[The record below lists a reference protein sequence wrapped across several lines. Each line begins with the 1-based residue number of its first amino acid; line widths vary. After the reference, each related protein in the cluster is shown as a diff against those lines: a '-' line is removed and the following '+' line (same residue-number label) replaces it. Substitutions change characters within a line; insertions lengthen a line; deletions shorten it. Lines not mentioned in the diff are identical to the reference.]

1 MKAKNQLVLAMTIA
15 MIAMPVLAAGPSG
28 NNDVWTSGNGSTLVD
43 GSGNPIRTIHYQ
55 NKKSLVANLKANSN
69 TQPSPSLLAT
79 IKKSLTKV
87 FSAEAQT
94 TPVTSLPKE
103 TLKLTNIVAKPV
115 TKTLVLKKA
124 PALMKVALP
133 IKTAELIQP
142 PVFNASAVTSPPKK
156 AAVEALEDVAP
167 AIGNA
172 NVEVTAVKPTKI
184 DYSFHDY
191 KATVLF
197 DTGSAVLT
205 EDASSS
211 LTQLAMA
218 TKKAEK
224 VISLQVLGH
233 ADTRGD
239 AGYNMTLSEE
249 RMLSVAQFFDSL
261 KLKVTSMFAKGETSP
276 VMGTEGEDL
285 TLSRRV
291 QVFIKTR
298 HID

>member
-1 MKAKNQLVLAMTIA
+1 MKTKNQLVLAMTIA
-15 MIAMPVLAAGPSG
+15 MITMPVLAAGPSG
-28 NNDVWTSGNGSTLVD
+28 NNDVWTSGNGSTIVD
-43 GSGNPIRTIHYQ
+43 GNGNPIRTIHYQ
-55 NKKSLVANLKANSN
+55 NKTSLVANVKANAN
-69 TQPSPSLLAT
+69 TQPSPSLLAV
-79 IKKSLTKV
+79 IKKAVTKAFNV
-87 FSAEAQT
+87 EADP
-94 TPVTSLPKE
+94 TPMIATQEQAPK
-103 TLKLTNIVAKPV
+103 LA
-115 TKTLVLKKA
+115 KTLVLKKVPVIKKA
-124 PALMKVALP
+124 PAQVIA
-133 IKTAELIQP
+133 
-142 PVFNASAVTSPPKK
+142 ASAVITQPK
-156 AAVEALEDVAP
+156 AAVEVLEEVAP
-167 AIGNA
+167 ALGNA
-172 NVEVTAVKPTKI
+172 NVKVTAVKPPKI

-249 RMLSVAQFFDSL
+249 RMLSVAQFFDGL

>member
-1 MKAKNQLVLAMTIA
+1 MKTKNQLVLAMTIA
-15 MIAMPVLAAGPSG
+15 IITMPVLAAGPSG
-28 NNDVWTSGNGSTLVD
+28 NNDVWTSGNGSTIVD
-43 GSGNPIRTIHYQ
+43 GNGNPIRTIHYQ
-55 NKKSLVANLKANSN
+55 NKTSLVANVKANAN
-69 TQPSPSLLAT
+69 TQPSPSLLAV
-79 IKKSLTKV
+79 IKKAVTKAFNV
-87 FSAEAQT
+87 EADP
-94 TPVTSLPKE
+94 TPMIATQEQAPK
-103 TLKLTNIVAKPV
+103 LA
-115 TKTLVLKKA
+115 KTLVLKKVPVIKKA
-124 PALMKVALP
+124 PAQVIA
-133 IKTAELIQP
+133 
-142 PVFNASAVTSPPKK
+142 ASAVITQPK
-156 AAVEALEDVAP
+156 AAVEVLKEVAP
-167 AIGNA
+167 ALGNA
-172 NVEVTAVKPTKI
+172 NVKVTAVKPPKI

-249 RMLSVAQFFDSL
+249 RMLSVAQFFDGL

>member
-1 MKAKNQLVLAMTIA
+1 MKTKNQLVLAMTIA
-15 MIAMPVLAAGPSG
+15 MITMPVLAAGPSG
-28 NNDVWTSGNGSTLVD
+28 NNDVWTSGNGSTIVD
-43 GSGNPIRTIHYQ
+43 GNGNPIRTIHYQ
-55 NKKSLVANLKANSN
+55 NKTSLVANVKANAN
-69 TQPSPSLLAT
+69 TQPSPSLLAV
-79 IKKSLTKV
+79 IKKAVTKA
-87 FSAEAQT
+87 FNAEAEP
-94 TPVTSLPKE
+94 TPMINTQEQAPK
-103 TLKLTNIVAKPV
+103 LA
-115 TKTLVLKKA
+115 KTLVLKKA
-124 PALMKVALP
+124 PV
-133 IKTAELIQP
+133 IKKAPAQVIA
-142 PVFNASAVTSPPKK
+142 ASAVMTQPK
-156 AAVEALEDVAP
+156 AAVGVLEEIAP
-167 AIGNA
+167 ALGNA
-172 NVEVTAVKPTKI
+172 NVKVTAVKPPKI

-239 AGYNMTLSEE
+239 ASYNMTLSEE
-249 RMLSVAQFFDSL
+249 RMLSVAQFFDGL

-276 VMGTEGEDL
+276 VMGTGGEDL

>member
-1 MKAKNQLVLAMTIA
+1 MKTKSQLVLAMTIA
-15 MIAMPVLAAGPSG
+15 MITMPVLAAGPSG
-28 NNDVWTSGNGSTLVD
+28 NNDVWTSGNGSTIVD
-43 GSGNPIRTIHYQ
+43 GNGNPIRTIHYQ
-55 NKKSLVANLKANSN
+55 NKTSLVANVKANAN
-69 TQPSPSLLAT
+69 TQPSPSLLAV
-79 IKKSLTKV
+79 IKKAVTKA
-87 FSAEAQT
+87 FNAEAEP
-94 TPVTSLPKE
+94 TPMIATQEQAPK
-103 TLKLTNIVAKPV
+103 LA
-115 TKTLVLKKA
+115 KTLVLKKA
-124 PALMKVALP
+124 PV
-133 IKTAELIQP
+133 IKKAPAQVIA
-142 PVFNASAVTSPPKK
+142 ASAVMTQPK
-156 AAVEALEDVAP
+156 AAVEVLEEVAP
-167 AIGNA
+167 ALGNA
-172 NVEVTAVKPTKI
+172 NVKVTAVKPPKI

-249 RMLSVAQFFDSL
+249 RMLSVAQFFDGL

>member
-1 MKAKNQLVLAMTIA
+1 MKTKSQLVLAMTIA
-15 MIAMPVLAAGPSG
+15 MVTMPVLAAGPSG
-28 NNDVWTSGNGSTLVD
+28 NNDVWTSGNGSTIVD
-43 GSGNPIRTIHYQ
+43 GNGNPIRTIHYQ
-55 NKKSLVANLKANSN
+55 NKTSLVANVKANAN
-69 TQPSPSLLAT
+69 TQPSPSLLAV
-79 IKKSLTKV
+79 IKKAVTKA
-87 FSAEAQT
+87 FNAEAEP
-94 TPVTSLPKE
+94 TPMINTQEQAPK
-103 TLKLTNIVAKPV
+103 LA
-115 TKTLVLKKA
+115 KTLVLKKA
-124 PALMKVALP
+124 PV
-133 IKTAELIQP
+133 IKKAPAQVIA
-142 PVFNASAVTSPPKK
+142 ASAVMTQPK
-156 AAVEALEDVAP
+156 AAVEVLKEVAP
-167 AIGNA
+167 ALGNA
-172 NVEVTAVKPTKI
+172 NVKVTAVKPPKI

-239 AGYNMTLSEE
+239 ASYNMTLSEE
-249 RMLSVAQFFDSL
+249 RMLSVAQFFDGL

-276 VMGTEGEDL
+276 VMGTGGEDL

>member
-1 MKAKNQLVLAMTIA
+1 MKTKNQLVLAMTIA
-15 MIAMPVLAAGPSG
+15 MITMPVLAAGPSG
-28 NNDVWTSGNGSTLVD
+28 NNDVWTSGNGSTIVD
-43 GSGNPIRTIHYQ
+43 GNGNPIRTIHYQ
-55 NKKSLVANLKANSN
+55 NKTSLVANVKANAN
-69 TQPSPSLLAT
+69 TQPSPSLLAV
-79 IKKSLTKV
+79 IKKAVTKA
-87 FSAEAQT
+87 FNAEAEP
-94 TPVTSLPKE
+94 TPMIATQEQAPK
-103 TLKLTNIVAKPV
+103 LA
-115 TKTLVLKKA
+115 KTLVLKKA
-124 PALMKVALP
+124 PV
-133 IKTAELIQP
+133 IKKAPAQVIA
-142 PVFNASAVTSPPKK
+142 ASAVITQPK
-156 AAVEALEDVAP
+156 AAVEVLEEVAP
-167 AIGNA
+167 ALGNA
-172 NVEVTAVKPTKI
+172 NVKVTAVKLPKI

-249 RMLSVAQFFDSL
+249 RMLSVAQFFDGL

>member
-1 MKAKNQLVLAMTIA
+1 MKTKNQLVLAMTIA
-15 MIAMPVLAAGPSG
+15 MITMPVLAAGPSG
-28 NNDVWTSGNGSTLVD
+28 NNDVWTSGNGSTIVD
-43 GSGNPIRTIHYQ
+43 GNGNPIRTIHYQ
-55 NKKSLVANLKANSN
+55 NTTSLVANVKANAN
-69 TQPSPSLLAT
+69 TQPSPSLLAV
-79 IKKSLTKV
+79 IKKAVTKA
-87 FSAEAQT
+87 FNAEAEP
-94 TPVTSLPKE
+94 TPMIATQEQAPK
-103 TLKLTNIVAKPV
+103 LA
-115 TKTLVLKKA
+115 KTLVLKKA
-124 PALMKVALP
+124 PV
-133 IKTAELIQP
+133 IKKAPAQVIA
-142 PVFNASAVTSPPKK
+142 ASAVMTQPK
-156 AAVEALEDVAP
+156 AAVGVLEEVAP
-167 AIGNA
+167 ALGNA
-172 NVEVTAVKPTKI
+172 NVKVTAVKPPKI

-239 AGYNMTLSEE
+239 ASYNMTLSEE
-249 RMLSVAQFFDSL
+249 RMLSVAQFFDGL

-276 VMGTEGEDL
+276 VMGTGGEDL

>member
-1 MKAKNQLVLAMTIA
+1 MKTKNQLVLAMTIA
-15 MIAMPVLAAGPSG
+15 MITMPVLAAGPSG
-28 NNDVWTSGNGSTLVD
+28 NNDVWTSGNGSTIVD
-43 GSGNPIRTIHYQ
+43 GNGNPIRTIHYQ
-55 NKKSLVANLKANSN
+55 NKTSLVANVKANAN
-69 TQPSPSLLAT
+69 TQPSPSLLAV
-79 IKKSLTKV
+79 IKKAVTKAFNV
-87 FSAEAQT
+87 EADP
-94 TPVTSLPKE
+94 TPMIATQEQAPK
-103 TLKLTNIVAKPV
+103 LA
-115 TKTLVLKKA
+115 KTLVLKKA
-124 PALMKVALP
+124 PV
-133 IKTAELIQP
+133 IKKAPAQVIA
-142 PVFNASAVTSPPKK
+142 ASAVITQPK
-156 AAVEALEDVAP
+156 AAVEVLEEVAP
-167 AIGNA
+167 ALGNA
-172 NVEVTAVKPTKI
+172 NVKVTAVKPPKI

-249 RMLSVAQFFDSL
+249 RMLSVAQFFDGL

>member
-1 MKAKNQLVLAMTIA
+1 MKTKSQLVLAMTIA
-15 MIAMPVLAAGPSG
+15 MVTMPVLAAGPSG
-28 NNDVWTSGNGSTLVD
+28 NNDVWTSGNGSTIVD
-43 GSGNPIRTIHYQ
+43 GNGNPIRTIHYQ
-55 NKKSLVANLKANSN
+55 NTTSLVANVKANAN
-69 TQPSPSLLAT
+69 TQPSPSLLAV
-79 IKKSLTKV
+79 IKKAVTKA
-87 FSAEAQT
+87 FNAEAEP
-94 TPVTSLPKE
+94 TPMIATQEQAPK
-103 TLKLTNIVAKPV
+103 LA
-115 TKTLVLKKA
+115 KTLVLKKA
-124 PALMKVALP
+124 PV
-133 IKTAELIQP
+133 IKKAPAQVIA
-142 PVFNASAVTSPPKK
+142 ASAFMTQPK
-156 AAVEALEDVAP
+156 AAVEVLKEVAP
-167 AIGNA
+167 ALGNA
-172 NVEVTAVKPTKI
+172 NVKVTAVKPPKI

-249 RMLSVAQFFDSL
+249 RMLSVAQFFDGL

-276 VMGTEGEDL
+276 VMGTGGEDL

>member
-1 MKAKNQLVLAMTIA
+1 MKTKNQLVLAMTIA
-15 MIAMPVLAAGPSG
+15 MITMPVLAAGPSG
-28 NNDVWTSGNGSTLVD
+28 NNDVWTSGNGSTIVD
-43 GSGNPIRTIHYQ
+43 GNGNPIRTIHYQ
-55 NKKSLVANLKANSN
+55 NTTSLVANVKANAN
-69 TQPSPSLLAT
+69 TQPSPSLLAV
-79 IKKSLTKV
+79 IKKAVTKA
-87 FSAEAQT
+87 FNAEAEP
-94 TPVTSLPKE
+94 TPMIATQEQAPK
-103 TLKLTNIVAKPV
+103 LA
-115 TKTLVLKKA
+115 KTLVLKKA
-124 PALMKVALP
+124 PV
-133 IKTAELIQP
+133 IKKAPAQVIA
-142 PVFNASAVTSPPKK
+142 ASAVMTQPK
-156 AAVEALEDVAP
+156 AAVEVLKEVAP
-167 AIGNA
+167 ALGNA
-172 NVEVTAVKPTKI
+172 NVKVTAVKPPKI

-239 AGYNMTLSEE
+239 ASYNMTLSEE
-249 RMLSVAQFFDSL
+249 RMLSVAQFFDGL

>member
-1 MKAKNQLVLAMTIA
+1 MKTKNQLVLAMTIA
-15 MIAMPVLAAGPSG
+15 MITMPVLAAGPSG
-28 NNDVWTSGNGSTLVD
+28 NNDVWTSGNGSTIVD
-43 GSGNPIRTIHYQ
+43 GNGNPIRTIHYQ
-55 NKKSLVANLKANSN
+55 NKTSLVANVKANAN
-69 TQPSPSLLAT
+69 TQPSPSLLAV
-79 IKKSLTKV
+79 IKKAVTKA
-87 FSAEAQT
+87 FNAEAEP
-94 TPVTSLPKE
+94 TPMIATQEQAPK
-103 TLKLTNIVAKPV
+103 LA
-115 TKTLVLKKA
+115 KTLVLKKA
-124 PALMKVALP
+124 PAQVIA
-133 IKTAELIQP
+133 
-142 PVFNASAVTSPPKK
+142 ASAVITHPK
-156 AAVEALEDVAP
+156 AAVEVLKEVAP
-167 AIGNA
+167 ALGNA
-172 NVEVTAVKPTKI
+172 NVKVTAVKPPKI

-249 RMLSVAQFFDSL
+249 RMLSVAQFFDGL

-276 VMGTEGEDL
+276 VMGDKGEDL

>member
-1 MKAKNQLVLAMTIA
+1 MKTKNQLVLAMTIA
-15 MIAMPVLAAGPSG
+15 MITMPVLAAGPLG
-28 NNDVWTSGNGSTLVD
+28 NNDVWTSGNGSTIVD
-43 GSGNPIRTIHYQ
+43 GNGNPIRTIHYQ
-55 NKKSLVANLKANSN
+55 NKTSLVANVKANAN
-69 TQPSPSLLAT
+69 TQPSPSLLAV
-79 IKKSLTKV
+79 IKKAVTKAFNV
-87 FSAEAQT
+87 EADP
-94 TPVTSLPKE
+94 TPMIATQEQAPK
-103 TLKLTNIVAKPV
+103 LA
-115 TKTLVLKKA
+115 KTLVLKKA
-124 PALMKVALP
+124 PV
-133 IKTAELIQP
+133 IKKAPAQVIA
-142 PVFNASAVTSPPKK
+142 ASAVITQPK
-156 AAVEALEDVAP
+156 AAVEVLEEVAP
-167 AIGNA
+167 ALGNA
-172 NVEVTAVKPTKI
+172 NVKVTAVKPPKI

-249 RMLSVAQFFDSL
+249 RMLSVAQFFDGL

-276 VMGTEGEDL
+276 VMGDKGEDL

>member
-1 MKAKNQLVLAMTIA
+1 MKTKNQLVLAMTIA
-15 MIAMPVLAAGPSG
+15 IITMPVLAAGPSG
-28 NNDVWTSGNGSTLVD
+28 NNDVWTSGNGSTIVD
-43 GSGNPIRTIHYQ
+43 GNGNPIRTIHYQ
-55 NKKSLVANLKANSN
+55 NKTSLVANVKANAN
-69 TQPSPSLLAT
+69 TQPSPSLLAV
-79 IKKSLTKV
+79 IKKAVTKAFNV
-87 FSAEAQT
+87 EADP
-94 TPVTSLPKE
+94 TPMIATQEQAPK
-103 TLKLTNIVAKPV
+103 LA
-115 TKTLVLKKA
+115 KTLVLKKA
-124 PALMKVALP
+124 PV
-133 IKTAELIQP
+133 IKKAPAQVIA
-142 PVFNASAVTSPPKK
+142 ASAVITQPK
-156 AAVEALEDVAP
+156 AAVEVLKEVAP
-167 AIGNA
+167 ALGNA
-172 NVEVTAVKPTKI
+172 NVKVTAVKPPKI

-249 RMLSVAQFFDSL
+249 RMLSVAQFFDGL

>member
-1 MKAKNQLVLAMTIA
+1 MKTKNQLVLAMTIA
-15 MIAMPVLAAGPSG
+15 MITMPVLAAGPSG
-28 NNDVWTSGNGSTLVD
+28 NNDVWTSGNGSTIVD
-43 GSGNPIRTIHYQ
+43 GNGNPIRTIHFQ
-55 NKKSLVANLKANSN
+55 DKTSLVANVKANAN
-69 TQPSPSLLAT
+69 TQPSPSLLAV
-79 IKKSLTKV
+79 IKKAVTKA
-87 FSAEAQT
+87 FNAEAEP
-94 TPVTSLPKE
+94 TPMIATQEQAPK
-103 TLKLTNIVAKPV
+103 LA
-115 TKTLVLKKA
+115 KTLVLKKA
-124 PALMKVALP
+124 PV
-133 IKTAELIQP
+133 IKKAPAQVIA
-142 PVFNASAVTSPPKK
+142 ASAVMTQPK
-156 AAVEALEDVAP
+156 AAVGVLEEVAP
-167 AIGNA
+167 ALGNA
-172 NVEVTAVKPTKI
+172 NVKVTAVKPPKI

-239 AGYNMTLSEE
+239 ASYNMTLSEE
-249 RMLSVAQFFDSL
+249 RMLSVAQFFDGL

>member
-1 MKAKNQLVLAMTIA
+1 MKTKNQLVLAMTIA
-15 MIAMPVLAAGPSG
+15 IITMPLLAAGPSG
-28 NNDVWTSGNGSTLVD
+28 NNDVWTSGNGSTIVD
-43 GSGNPIRTIHYQ
+43 GNGNPIRTIHYQ
-55 NKKSLVANLKANSN
+55 NKTSLVANVKANAN
-69 TQPSPSLLAT
+69 TQPSPSLLVV
-79 IKKSLTKV
+79 IKKAVTKAFNV
-87 FSAEAQT
+87 EADP
-94 TPVTSLPKE
+94 TPMIATQEQAPK
-103 TLKLTNIVAKPV
+103 LA
-115 TKTLVLKKA
+115 KTLVLKKVPVIKKA
-124 PALMKVALP
+124 PAQVIA
-133 IKTAELIQP
+133 
-142 PVFNASAVTSPPKK
+142 ASAVITQLK
-156 AAVEALEDVAP
+156 AAVEVLEEVAP
-167 AIGNA
+167 ALGNA
-172 NVEVTAVKPTKI
+172 NVKVTAVKPPKI

-249 RMLSVAQFFDSL
+249 RMLSVAQFFDGL

>member
-1 MKAKNQLVLAMTIA
+1 MKTKNQLVLAMTIA
-15 MIAMPVLAAGPSG
+15 IITMPLLAAGPSG
-28 NNDVWTSGNGSTLVD
+28 NNDVWTSGNGSTIVD
-43 GSGNPIRTIHYQ
+43 GNGNPIRTIHYQ
-55 NKKSLVANLKANSN
+55 NKTSLVANVKANAN
-69 TQPSPSLLAT
+69 TQPSPSLLAV
-79 IKKSLTKV
+79 IKKAVTKAFNV
-87 FSAEAQT
+87 EADP
-94 TPVTSLPKE
+94 TPMIATQEQAPK
-103 TLKLTNIVAKPV
+103 LA
-115 TKTLVLKKA
+115 KTLVLKKVPVIKKAPAQVIAASAVITQPKAAVAVLEEVA
-124 PALMKVALP
+124 PAL
-133 IKTAELIQP
+133 
-142 PVFNASAVTSPPKK
+142 
-156 AAVEALEDVAP
+156 
-167 AIGNA
+167 GNA
-172 NVEVTAVKPTKI
+172 NVKVTAVKPPKI

-249 RMLSVAQFFDSL
+249 RMLSVAQFFDGL

>member
-1 MKAKNQLVLAMTIA
+1 MKTKNQLVLAMTIA
-15 MIAMPVLAAGPSG
+15 IITMPLLAAGPSG
-28 NNDVWTSGNGSTLVD
+28 NNDVWTSGNGSTIVD
-43 GSGNPIRTIHYQ
+43 GNGNPIRTIHYQ
-55 NKKSLVANLKANSN
+55 NKTSLVANVKANAN
-69 TQPSPSLLAT
+69 TQPSPSLLAV
-79 IKKSLTKV
+79 IKKAVTKAFNV
-87 FSAEAQT
+87 EADP
-94 TPVTSLPKE
+94 TPMIATQEQAPK
-103 TLKLTNIVAKPV
+103 LA
-115 TKTLVLKKA
+115 KTLVLKKVPVIKKA
-124 PALMKVALP
+124 PAQVIA
-133 IKTAELIQP
+133 
-142 PVFNASAVTSPPKK
+142 ASAVITQPK
-156 AAVEALEDVAP
+156 AAVEVLEEVAP
-167 AIGNA
+167 ALGNA
-172 NVEVTAVKPTKI
+172 NVKVTAVKPPKI

-249 RMLSVAQFFDSL
+249 RMLSVAQFFDGL

>member
-1 MKAKNQLVLAMTIA
+1 MKTKNQLVLAMTIA
-15 MIAMPVLAAGPSG
+15 IITMPVLAAGPSG
-28 NNDVWTSGNGSTLVD
+28 NNDVWTSGNGSTIVD
-43 GSGNPIRTIHYQ
+43 GNGNPIRTIHYQ
-55 NKKSLVANLKANSN
+55 NKTSLVANVKANAN
-69 TQPSPSLLAT
+69 TQPSPSLLAV
-79 IKKSLTKV
+79 IKKAVTKAFNV
-87 FSAEAQT
+87 EADP
-94 TPVTSLPKE
+94 TPIIATQEQAPK
-103 TLKLTNIVAKPV
+103 LA
-115 TKTLVLKKA
+115 KTLVLKKA
-124 PALMKVALP
+124 PV
-133 IKTAELIQP
+133 IKKAPAQVIA
-142 PVFNASAVTSPPKK
+142 ASAVITQPK
-156 AAVEALEDVAP
+156 AAVEVLEEVAP
-167 AIGNA
+167 ALGNA
-172 NVEVTAVKPTKI
+172 NVKVTAVKPPKI

-249 RMLSVAQFFDSL
+249 RMLSVAQFFDGL

>member
-1 MKAKNQLVLAMTIA
+1 MKTKNQLVLAMTIA
-15 MIAMPVLAAGPSG
+15 IITMPLLAAGPSG
-28 NNDVWTSGNGSTLVD
+28 NNDVWTSGNGSTIVD
-43 GSGNPIRTIHYQ
+43 GNGNPIRTIHYQ
-55 NKKSLVANLKANSN
+55 NKTSLVANVKANAN
-69 TQPSPSLLAT
+69 TQPSPSLLAV
-79 IKKSLTKV
+79 IKKAVTKAFNV
-87 FSAEAQT
+87 EADP
-94 TPVTSLPKE
+94 TPMIATQEQAPK
-103 TLKLTNIVAKPV
+103 LA
-115 TKTLVLKKA
+115 KTLVLKKA
-124 PALMKVALP
+124 PV
-133 IKTAELIQP
+133 IKKAPAQVIA
-142 PVFNASAVTSPPKK
+142 ASAVITQPK
-156 AAVEALEDVAP
+156 AAVEVLEEVAP
-167 AIGNA
+167 ALGNA
-172 NVEVTAVKPTKI
+172 NVKVTAVKPPKI

-249 RMLSVAQFFDSL
+249 RMLSVAQFFDGL

>member
-1 MKAKNQLVLAMTIA
+1 MKTKNQLVLAMTIA
-15 MIAMPVLAAGPSG
+15 MITMPVLAAGPSG
-28 NNDVWTSGNGSTLVD
+28 NNDVWTSGNGSTIVD
-43 GSGNPIRTIHYQ
+43 GNGNPIRTIHYQ
-55 NKKSLVANLKANSN
+55 NKTSLVANVKANAN
-69 TQPSPSLLAT
+69 TQPSPSLLAV
-79 IKKSLTKV
+79 IKKAVTKA
-87 FSAEAQT
+87 FNAEAEP
-94 TPVTSLPKE
+94 TPMIATQEQAPK
-103 TLKLTNIVAKPV
+103 LA
-115 TKTLVLKKA
+115 KTLVLKKA
-124 PALMKVALP
+124 PV
-133 IKTAELIQP
+133 IKKAPAQVIA
-142 PVFNASAVTSPPKK
+142 ASAVITQLK
-156 AAVEALEDVAP
+156 AAVEVLEEVAP
-167 AIGNA
+167 ALGNA
-172 NVEVTAVKPTKI
+172 NAKVTAVKLPKI

-249 RMLSVAQFFDSL
+249 RMLSVAQFFDGL

>member
-1 MKAKNQLVLAMTIA
+1 MKTKNQLVLAMTIA
-15 MIAMPVLAAGPSG
+15 MITMPVLAAGPSG
-28 NNDVWTSGNGSTLVD
+28 NNDVWTSGNGSTIVD
-43 GSGNPIRTIHYQ
+43 GNGNPIRTIHFQ
-55 NKKSLVANLKANSN
+55 NKTSLVANVKANAN
-69 TQPSPSLLAT
+69 TQPSPSLLAV
-79 IKKSLTKV
+79 IKKAVTKAFNV
-87 FSAEAQT
+87 EADP
-94 TPVTSLPKE
+94 TPMIATQEQAPK
-103 TLKLTNIVAKPV
+103 LA
-115 TKTLVLKKA
+115 KTLVLKKA
-124 PALMKVALP
+124 PV
-133 IKTAELIQP
+133 IKKAPAQVIA
-142 PVFNASAVTSPPKK
+142 ASAVITQPK
-156 AAVEALEDVAP
+156 AAVEVLEEVAP
-167 AIGNA
+167 ALGNA
-172 NVEVTAVKPTKI
+172 NVKVTAVKPPKI

-249 RMLSVAQFFDSL
+249 RMLSVAQFFDGL

>member
-1 MKAKNQLVLAMTIA
+1 MKTKNQLVLAMTIA
-15 MIAMPVLAAGPSG
+15 IITMPVLAAGPSG
-28 NNDVWTSGNGSTLVD
+28 NNDVWTSGNGSTIVD
-43 GSGNPIRTIHYQ
+43 GNGNPIRTIHYQ
-55 NKKSLVANLKANSN
+55 NKTSLVANVKANAN
-69 TQPSPSLLAT
+69 TQPSPSLLAV
-79 IKKSLTKV
+79 IKKAVTKA
-87 FSAEAQT
+87 FNAEAEP
-94 TPVTSLPKE
+94 TPMIATQEQAPK
-103 TLKLTNIVAKPV
+103 LA
-115 TKTLVLKKA
+115 KTLVLKKVPVIKKA
-124 PALMKVALP
+124 PAQVIA
-133 IKTAELIQP
+133 
-142 PVFNASAVTSPPKK
+142 ASAVITQPK
-156 AAVEALEDVAP
+156 AAVEVLEEVAP
-167 AIGNA
+167 ALGNA
-172 NVEVTAVKPTKI
+172 NVKVTAVKPPKI

-249 RMLSVAQFFDSL
+249 RMLSVAQFFDGL

>member
-1 MKAKNQLVLAMTIA
+1 MKTKSQLVLAMTVA
-15 MIAMPVLAAGPSG
+15 MVTMPVLAAGPSG
-28 NNDVWTSGNGSTLVD
+28 NNDVWTSGNGSTIVD
-43 GSGNPIRTIHYQ
+43 GNGNPIRTIHYQ
-55 NKKSLVANLKANSN
+55 NTTSLVANVKANAN
-69 TQPSPSLLAT
+69 TQPSPSLLAV
-79 IKKSLTKV
+79 IKKAVTKA
-87 FSAEAQT
+87 FNAEAEP
-94 TPVTSLPKE
+94 TPMIATQEQAPK
-103 TLKLTNIVAKPV
+103 LA
-115 TKTLVLKKA
+115 KTLVLKKA
-124 PALMKVALP
+124 PV
-133 IKTAELIQP
+133 IKKAPAQVIA
-142 PVFNASAVTSPPKK
+142 ASAVMTQPK
-156 AAVEALEDVAP
+156 AAVGVLEEIAP
-167 AIGNA
+167 ALGNA
-172 NVEVTAVKPTKI
+172 TAEVTAVKPPKI

-239 AGYNMTLSEE
+239 ASYNMTLSEE
-249 RMLSVAQFFDSL
+249 RMLSVAQFFDGL

>member
-1 MKAKNQLVLAMTIA
+1 MKTKSQLVLAMTIA
-15 MIAMPVLAAGPSG
+15 MITMPVLAAGPSG
-28 NNDVWTSGNGSTLVD
+28 NNDVWTSGNGSTIVD
-43 GSGNPIRTIHYQ
+43 GNGNPIRTIHYQ
-55 NKKSLVANLKANSN
+55 NKTSLVANVKANAN
-69 TQPSPSLLAT
+69 TQPSPSLLAV
-79 IKKSLTKV
+79 IKKAVTKA
-87 FSAEAQT
+87 FNAEAEP
-94 TPVTSLPKE
+94 TPMIATQEQAPK
-103 TLKLTNIVAKPV
+103 LA
-115 TKTLVLKKA
+115 KTLVLKKA
-124 PALMKVALP
+124 PV
-133 IKTAELIQP
+133 IKKAPAQVIA
-142 PVFNASAVTSPPKK
+142 ASAVMTQPK
-156 AAVEALEDVAP
+156 AAVEVLKEVAP
-167 AIGNA
+167 ALGNA
-172 NVEVTAVKPTKI
+172 NVKVTAVKPPKI

-249 RMLSVAQFFDSL
+249 RMLSVAQFFDGL

>member
-1 MKAKNQLVLAMTIA
+1 MKTKNQLVLAMTIA
-15 MIAMPVLAAGPSG
+15 MITMPVLAAGPSG
-28 NNDVWTSGNGSTLVD
+28 NNDVWTSGNGSTIVD
-43 GSGNPIRTIHYQ
+43 GNGNPIRTIHYQ
-55 NKKSLVANLKANSN
+55 NKTSLVANVKANAN
-69 TQPSPSLLAT
+69 TQPSPSLLAV
-79 IKKSLTKV
+79 IKKAVTKA
-87 FSAEAQT
+87 FNAEAEP
-94 TPVTSLPKE
+94 TPIIATQEQAPK
-103 TLKLTNIVAKPV
+103 LA
-115 TKTLVLKKA
+115 KTLVLKKA
-124 PALMKVALP
+124 PV
-133 IKTAELIQP
+133 IKKAPAQVIA
-142 PVFNASAVTSPPKK
+142 ASAVITQPK
-156 AAVEALEDVAP
+156 AAVEVLEEVAP
-167 AIGNA
+167 ALGNA
-172 NVEVTAVKPTKI
+172 NVKVTAVKPPKI

-249 RMLSVAQFFDSL
+249 RMLSVAQFFDGL

-276 VMGTEGEDL
+276 VMGTDGEDL

>member
-1 MKAKNQLVLAMTIA
+1 M
-15 MIAMPVLAAGPSG
+15 
-28 NNDVWTSGNGSTLVD
+28 
-43 GSGNPIRTIHYQ
+43 
-55 NKKSLVANLKANSN
+55 
-69 TQPSPSLLAT
+69 
-79 IKKSLTKV
+79 
-87 FSAEAQT
+87 
-94 TPVTSLPKE
+94 
-103 TLKLTNIVAKPV
+103 
-115 TKTLVLKKA
+115 LKKA
-124 PALMKVALP
+124 PV
-133 IKTAELIQP
+133 IKKAPAQVIA
-142 PVFNASAVTSPPKK
+142 ASAFMTQPK
-156 AAVEALEDVAP
+156 AAVGVLEEIAP
-167 AIGNA
+167 ALGNA
-172 NVEVTAVKPTKI
+172 NVKVTAVKPPKI

-239 AGYNMTLSEE
+239 ASYNMTLSEE
-249 RMLSVAQFFDSL
+249 RMLSVAQFFDGL

>member
-1 MKAKNQLVLAMTIA
+1 MKTKNQLVLAMTIA
-15 MIAMPVLAAGPSG
+15 IITMPLLAAGPSG
-28 NNDVWTSGNGSTLVD
+28 NNDVWTSGNGSTIVD
-43 GSGNPIRTIHYQ
+43 GNGNPIRTIHYQ
-55 NKKSLVANLKANSN
+55 NKTSLVANVKANGN
-69 TQPSPSLLAT
+69 TQPSPSLLAV
-79 IKKSLTKV
+79 IKKAVTKAFNV
-87 FSAEAQT
+87 EADP
-94 TPVTSLPKE
+94 TPMIATQEQAPK
-103 TLKLTNIVAKPV
+103 LA
-115 TKTLVLKKA
+115 KTLVLKKA
-124 PALMKVALP
+124 PV
-133 IKTAELIQP
+133 IKKAPAQVIA
-142 PVFNASAVTSPPKK
+142 ASAVITQPK
-156 AAVEALEDVAP
+156 AAVEVLEEVAP
-167 AIGNA
+167 ALGNA
-172 NVEVTAVKPTKI
+172 NVKVTAVKPPKI

-249 RMLSVAQFFDSL
+249 RMLSVAQFFDGL

>member
-1 MKAKNQLVLAMTIA
+1 MKTKNQLVLAMTIA
-15 MIAMPVLAAGPSG
+15 MITMPVLAAGPSG
-28 NNDVWTSGNGSTLVD
+28 NNDVWTSGNGSTIVD
-43 GSGNPIRTIHYQ
+43 GNGNPIRTIHYQ
-55 NKKSLVANLKANSN
+55 NTTSLVANVKANAN
-69 TQPSPSLLAT
+69 TQPSPSLLAV
-79 IKKSLTKV
+79 IKKAVTKA
-87 FSAEAQT
+87 FNAEAEP
-94 TPVTSLPKE
+94 TPMIATQEQAPK
-103 TLKLTNIVAKPV
+103 LA
-115 TKTLVLKKA
+115 KTLVLKKA
-124 PALMKVALP
+124 PV
-133 IKTAELIQP
+133 IKKAPAQVIA
-142 PVFNASAVTSPPKK
+142 ASAVMTQPK
-156 AAVEALEDVAP
+156 AAVGVLEEIAP
-167 AIGNA
+167 ALGNA
-172 NVEVTAVKPTKI
+172 TAEVTAVKPPKI

-239 AGYNMTLSEE
+239 ASYNMTLSEE
-249 RMLSVAQFFDSL
+249 RMLSVAQFFDGL

-276 VMGTEGEDL
+276 VMGTGGEDL

>member
-1 MKAKNQLVLAMTIA
+1 MKTKNQLVLAMTIA
-15 MIAMPVLAAGPSG
+15 MITMPVLAAGPSG
-28 NNDVWTSGNGSTLVD
+28 NNDVWTSGNGSTIVD
-43 GSGNPIRTIHYQ
+43 GNGNPIRTIHYQ
-55 NKKSLVANLKANSN
+55 NKTSLVANVKANGN
-69 TQPSPSLLAT
+69 TQPSPSLLAV
-79 IKKSLTKV
+79 IKKAVTKAFNV
-87 FSAEAQT
+87 EADP
-94 TPVTSLPKE
+94 TPMIATQEQAPK
-103 TLKLTNIVAKPV
+103 LA
-115 TKTLVLKKA
+115 KTLVLKKA
-124 PALMKVALP
+124 PV
-133 IKTAELIQP
+133 IKKAPAQVIA
-142 PVFNASAVTSPPKK
+142 ASAVITQPK
-156 AAVEALEDVAP
+156 AAVEALKEVAP
-167 AIGNA
+167 ALGNA
-172 NVEVTAVKPTKI
+172 NVKVTAVKLPKI

-249 RMLSVAQFFDSL
+249 RMLSVAQFFDGL

>member
-1 MKAKNQLVLAMTIA
+1 MKTKSQLVLAMTIA
-15 MIAMPVLAAGPSG
+15 MVTMPVLAAGPSG
-28 NNDVWTSGNGSTLVD
+28 NNDVWTSGNGSTIVD
-43 GSGNPIRTIHYQ
+43 GNGNPIRTIHYQ
-55 NKKSLVANLKANSN
+55 NKTSLVANVKANAN
-69 TQPSPSLLAT
+69 TQPSPSLLAV
-79 IKKSLTKV
+79 IKKAVTKA
-87 FSAEAQT
+87 FNAEAEP
-94 TPVTSLPKE
+94 TPMIATQEQAPK
-103 TLKLTNIVAKPV
+103 LA
-115 TKTLVLKKA
+115 KTLVLKKA
-124 PALMKVALP
+124 PV
-133 IKTAELIQP
+133 IKKAPAQVIA
-142 PVFNASAVTSPPKK
+142 ASAVMTQPK
-156 AAVEALEDVAP
+156 AAVEVLEEVAP
-167 AIGNA
+167 ALGNA
-172 NVEVTAVKPTKI
+172 NVKVTAVKPPKI

-239 AGYNMTLSEE
+239 ASYNMTLSEE
-249 RMLSVAQFFDSL
+249 RMLSVAQFFDGL

>member
-1 MKAKNQLVLAMTIA
+1 M
-15 MIAMPVLAAGPSG
+15 
-28 NNDVWTSGNGSTLVD
+28 
-43 GSGNPIRTIHYQ
+43 
-55 NKKSLVANLKANSN
+55 
-69 TQPSPSLLAT
+69 
-79 IKKSLTKV
+79 
-87 FSAEAQT
+87 
-94 TPVTSLPKE
+94 
-103 TLKLTNIVAKPV
+103 
-115 TKTLVLKKA
+115 
-124 PALMKVALP
+124 
-133 IKTAELIQP
+133 
-142 PVFNASAVTSPPKK
+142 
-156 AAVEALEDVAP
+156 
-167 AIGNA
+167 
-172 NVEVTAVKPTKI
+172 TAVKPPKI

-239 AGYNMTLSEE
+239 ASYNMTLSEE
-249 RMLSVAQFFDSL
+249 RMLSVAQFFDGL

-276 VMGTEGEDL
+276 VMGTGGEDL

>member
-1 MKAKNQLVLAMTIA
+1 MKTKNQLVLAMTIA
-15 MIAMPVLAAGPSG
+15 IITMPLLAAGPSG
-28 NNDVWTSGNGSTLVD
+28 NNDVWTSGNGSTIVD
-43 GSGNPIRTIHYQ
+43 GNGNPIRTIHYQ
-55 NKKSLVANLKANSN
+55 NKTSLVANVKANAN
-69 TQPSPSLLAT
+69 TQPSPSLLAV
-79 IKKSLTKV
+79 IKKAVTKA
-87 FSAEAQT
+87 FNAEAEP
-94 TPVTSLPKE
+94 TPMIATQEQAPK
-103 TLKLTNIVAKPV
+103 LA
-115 TKTLVLKKA
+115 KTLVLKKVPVIKKAPAQVIAASAVITQPKAAVAVLEEVA
-124 PALMKVALP
+124 PAL
-133 IKTAELIQP
+133 
-142 PVFNASAVTSPPKK
+142 
-156 AAVEALEDVAP
+156 
-167 AIGNA
+167 GNA
-172 NVEVTAVKPTKI
+172 NVKVTAVKPPKI

-249 RMLSVAQFFDSL
+249 RMLSVAQFFDGL

>member
-1 MKAKNQLVLAMTIA
+1 MKTKSQLVLAMTVA
-15 MIAMPVLAAGPSG
+15 MITMPVLAAGPSG
-28 NNDVWTSGNGSTLVD
+28 NNDVWTSGNGSTIVD
-43 GSGNPIRTIHYQ
+43 GNGNPIRTIHYQ
-55 NKKSLVANLKANSN
+55 NTTSLVANVKANAN
-69 TQPSPSLLAT
+69 TQPSPSLLAV
-79 IKKSLTKV
+79 IKKAVTKA
-87 FSAEAQT
+87 FNAEAEP
-94 TPVTSLPKE
+94 TPMINTQEQAPK
-103 TLKLTNIVAKPV
+103 LA
-115 TKTLVLKKA
+115 KTLVLKKA
-124 PALMKVALP
+124 PV
-133 IKTAELIQP
+133 IKKAPAQVIA
-142 PVFNASAVTSPPKK
+142 ASAVMTQPK
-156 AAVEALEDVAP
+156 AAVGVLEEVAP
-167 AIGNA
+167 ALGNA
-172 NVEVTAVKPTKI
+172 NVKVTAVKPPKI

-239 AGYNMTLSEE
+239 ASYNMTLSEE
-249 RMLSVAQFFDSL
+249 RMLSVAQFFDGL

>member
-1 MKAKNQLVLAMTIA
+1 MKTKNQLVLAMTIA
-15 MIAMPVLAAGPSG
+15 MITMPVLAAGPSG
-28 NNDVWTSGNGSTLVD
+28 NNDVWTSGNGSTIVD
-43 GSGNPIRTIHYQ
+43 GNGNPIRTIHYQ
-55 NKKSLVANLKANSN
+55 NKTSLVANVKANAN
-69 TQPSPSLLAT
+69 TQPSPSLLAV
-79 IKKSLTKV
+79 IKKAVTKA
-87 FSAEAQT
+87 FKAEAEP
-94 TPVTSLPKE
+94 TPMIATQEQAPK
-103 TLKLTNIVAKPV
+103 LA
-115 TKTLVLKKA
+115 KTLVLKKA
-124 PALMKVALP
+124 PV
-133 IKTAELIQP
+133 IKKAPAQVIA
-142 PVFNASAVTSPPKK
+142 ASAVMTQPK
-156 AAVEALEDVAP
+156 AAVGVLEEIAP
-167 AIGNA
+167 ALGNA
-172 NVEVTAVKPTKI
+172 NVKVTAVKPPKI

-249 RMLSVAQFFDSL
+249 RMLSVAQFFDGL

>member
-1 MKAKNQLVLAMTIA
+1 MKTKSQLVLAMTVA
-15 MIAMPVLAAGPSG
+15 MITMPVLAAGPSG
-28 NNDVWTSGNGSTLVD
+28 NNDVWTSGNGSTIVD
-43 GSGNPIRTIHYQ
+43 GNGNPIRTIHYQ
-55 NKKSLVANLKANSN
+55 NTTSLVANVKANAN
-69 TQPSPSLLAT
+69 TQPSPSLLAV
-79 IKKSLTKV
+79 IKKAVTKA
-87 FSAEAQT
+87 FNAEAEP
-94 TPVTSLPKE
+94 TPMINTQEQAPK
-103 TLKLTNIVAKPV
+103 LA
-115 TKTLVLKKA
+115 KTLVLKKA
-124 PALMKVALP
+124 PV
-133 IKTAELIQP
+133 IKKAPAQVIA
-142 PVFNASAVTSPPKK
+142 ASAVMTQPK
-156 AAVEALEDVAP
+156 AAVGVLEEVAP
-167 AIGNA
+167 ALGNA
-172 NVEVTAVKPTKI
+172 NVKVTAVKPPKI

-211 LTQLAMA
+211 LTQLGMA

-239 AGYNMTLSEE
+239 ASYNMTLSEE
-249 RMLSVAQFFDSL
+249 RMLSVAQFFDGL

-276 VMGTEGEDL
+276 VMGTGGEDL

>member
-1 MKAKNQLVLAMTIA
+1 MKTKNQLVLAMTIA
-15 MIAMPVLAAGPSG
+15 IITMPVLAAGPSG
-28 NNDVWTSGNGSTLVD
+28 NNDVWTSGNGSTIVD
-43 GSGNPIRTIHYQ
+43 GNGNPIRTIHYQ
-55 NKKSLVANLKANSN
+55 NKTSLVANVKANAN
-69 TQPSPSLLAT
+69 TQPSPSLLAV
-79 IKKSLTKV
+79 IKKAVTKAFNV
-87 FSAEAQT
+87 EADP
-94 TPVTSLPKE
+94 TPMIATQEQAPK
-103 TLKLTNIVAKPV
+103 LA
-115 TKTLVLKKA
+115 KTLVLKKA
-124 PALMKVALP
+124 PV
-133 IKTAELIQP
+133 IKKAPAQVIA
-142 PVFNASAVTSPPKK
+142 ASAVITQPK
-156 AAVEALEDVAP
+156 AAVEVLKEVAP
-167 AIGNA
+167 ALGNA
-172 NVEVTAVKPTKI
+172 NVKVTAVKPPKI

-211 LTQLAMA
+211 LMQLAMA

-249 RMLSVAQFFDSL
+249 RMLSVAQFFDGL

>member
-1 MKAKNQLVLAMTIA
+1 MKTKNQLVLAMTIA
-15 MIAMPVLAAGPSG
+15 MITMPVLAAGPSG
-28 NNDVWTSGNGSTLVD
+28 NNDVWTSGNGSTIVD
-43 GSGNPIRTIHYQ
+43 GNGNPIRTIHYQ
-55 NKKSLVANLKANSN
+55 NKTSLVANVKANAN
-69 TQPSPSLLAT
+69 TQPSPSLLAV
-79 IKKSLTKV
+79 IKKAVTKAFNV
-87 FSAEAQT
+87 EADP
-94 TPVTSLPKE
+94 TPMIATQEQAPK
-103 TLKLTNIVAKPV
+103 LA
-115 TKTLVLKKA
+115 KTLVLKKA
-124 PALMKVALP
+124 PV
-133 IKTAELIQP
+133 IKKAPAQVIA
-142 PVFNASAVTSPPKK
+142 ASAVITQPK
-156 AAVEALEDVAP
+156 AAVGVLEEIAP
-167 AIGNA
+167 ALGNA
-172 NVEVTAVKPTKI
+172 TAEVTAVKPPKI

-249 RMLSVAQFFDSL
+249 RMLSVAQFFDGL

>member
-1 MKAKNQLVLAMTIA
+1 MKTKNQLVLAMTIA
-15 MIAMPVLAAGPSG
+15 IITMPVLAAGPSG
-28 NNDVWTSGNGSTLVD
+28 NNDVWTSGNGSTIVD
-43 GSGNPIRTIHYQ
+43 GNGNPIRTIHYQ
-55 NKKSLVANLKANSN
+55 NKTSLVANVKANAN
-69 TQPSPSLLAT
+69 TQPSPSLLAV
-79 IKKSLTKV
+79 IKKAVTKAFNV
-87 FSAEAQT
+87 EADP
-94 TPVTSLPKE
+94 TPMIATQEQAPK
-103 TLKLTNIVAKPV
+103 LA
-115 TKTLVLKKA
+115 KTLVLKKA
-124 PALMKVALP
+124 PV
-133 IKTAELIQP
+133 IKKAPAQVIA
-142 PVFNASAVTSPPKK
+142 ASAVITQPK
-156 AAVEALEDVAP
+156 AAVEVLEEVAP
-167 AIGNA
+167 ALGNA
-172 NVEVTAVKPTKI
+172 NVKVTAVKPPKI

-249 RMLSVAQFFDSL
+249 RMLSVAQFFDGL

-298 HID
+298 QID

>member
-1 MKAKNQLVLAMTIA
+1 MKTKNQLVLAMTIA
-15 MIAMPVLAAGPSG
+15 MITMPVLAAGPSG
-28 NNDVWTSGNGSTLVD
+28 NNDVWTSGNGSTIVD
-43 GSGNPIRTIHYQ
+43 GNGNPIRTIHYQ
-55 NKKSLVANLKANSN
+55 NKTSLVANVKANAN
-69 TQPSPSLLAT
+69 TQPSPLLLAV
-79 IKKSLTKV
+79 IKKAVTKA
-87 FSAEAQT
+87 FNAEAEP
-94 TPVTSLPKE
+94 TPIIATQEQAPK
-103 TLKLTNIVAKPV
+103 LA
-115 TKTLVLKKA
+115 KTLVLKKA
-124 PALMKVALP
+124 PV
-133 IKTAELIQP
+133 IKKAPAQVIA
-142 PVFNASAVTSPPKK
+142 ASAVITQPK
-156 AAVEALEDVAP
+156 AAVEVLKEVAP
-167 AIGNA
+167 ALGNA
-172 NVEVTAVKPTKI
+172 NVKVTAVKPPKI

-249 RMLSVAQFFDSL
+249 RMLSVAQFFDGL

>member
-1 MKAKNQLVLAMTIA
+1 MKTKNQLVLAMTIA
-15 MIAMPVLAAGPSG
+15 IITMPLLAAGPSG
-28 NNDVWTSGNGSTLVD
+28 NNDVWTSGNGSTIVD
-43 GSGNPIRTIHYQ
+43 GNGNPIRTIHYQ
-55 NKKSLVANLKANSN
+55 NKTSLVANVKANAN
-69 TQPSPSLLAT
+69 TQPSPSLLAV
-79 IKKSLTKV
+79 IKKAVTKAFNV
-87 FSAEAQT
+87 EADP
-94 TPVTSLPKE
+94 TPMIATQEQAPK
-103 TLKLTNIVAKPV
+103 LA
-115 TKTLVLKKA
+115 KTLVLKKVPVIKKA
-124 PALMKVALP
+124 PAQVIA
-133 IKTAELIQP
+133 
-142 PVFNASAVTSPPKK
+142 ASAVITQPK
-156 AAVEALEDVAP
+156 AAVEVLEEVAP
-167 AIGNA
+167 ALGNA
-172 NVEVTAVKPTKI
+172 NAKVTAVKLPKI

-249 RMLSVAQFFDSL
+249 RMLSVAQFFDGL